1 MAGKTKAKSGS
12 FNFSHLF
19 GGRASADAG
28 YQEQDRS
35 QRLDKEDKDDPGEVK
50 TAIPSQH
57 SREHNVA
64 VSAEAKESPVLAVQ
78 LLQTTDLKSR
88 DIKKRLAS
96 DPEGLSAYTAK
107 FMEENVP
114 GWEFQNAE
122 EQAFSASL
130 FAQQNRDRNGYLAS
144 KDRAVQTLKKMEEP
158 LTEDEVAAVTEKTRR
173 IMNMKNPN
181 TPDNVAARRKA
192 DEQYQEQIAQATA
205 ARNKA
210 LRSTGLALPGDARR
224 VDGTPVG
231 PDDEAESVK
240 QSLALH
246 ASSSVR

>member
-50 TAIPSQH
+50 TAI
-57 SREHNVA
+57 
-64 VSAEAKESPVLAVQ
+64 
-78 LLQTTDLKSR
+78 
-88 DIKKRLAS
+88 
-96 DPEGLSAYTAK
+96 
-107 FMEENVP
+107 
-114 GWEFQNAE
+114 
-122 EQAFSASL
+122 
-130 FAQQNRDRNGYLAS
+130 
-144 KDRAVQTLKKMEEP
+144 
-158 LTEDEVAAVTEKTRR
+158 TEKMRR
-173 IMNMKNPN
+173 IMNMTNPN

-205 ARNKA
+205 ARNNA